1 MFTPDW
7 FLGQD
12 VLINLFS
19 FLILGLFFFLSM
31 KNYRISKNKR
41 LLYLGIGFL
50 LIALAEFSVVL
61 TKFAIFYDTSV
72 TQNIGRL
79 IITYDVVKS
88 LDIFYY
94 LSFFFNRF
102 FTLLGLYI
110 IYRLP
115 LKRISG
121 DFILV
126 VYSIFVISLLSHN
139 FYYLYH
145 FTALIFLALVT
156 RSYLKIYQKTKLVN
170 TGIFIVALVLLGL
183 SQVMFILSNIS
194 YLYVLAQAVQLIS
207 YITLLI
213 LIVRISKNGTKKQT
227 KHHL

>member
-12 VLINLFS
+12 VLINFFS
-19 FLILGLFFFLSM
+19 FLILGLFFFLSI
-31 KNYRISKNKR
+31 KNYKINKNKKI
-41 LLYLGIGFL
+41 LFLGIGFL
-50 LIALAEFSVVL
+50 LIALAELSFIL
-61 TKFAIFYDTSV
+61 TKFAIFYDVGV
-72 TQNIGRL
+72 TQNIGR
-79 IITYDVVKS
+79 IIVTYEIVKS
-88 LDIFYY
+88 LDIIYY
-94 LSFFFNRF
+94 LSFFFNRL

-121 DFILV
+121 DFVLV

-139 FYYLYH
+139 IYYLYH
-145 FTALIFLALVT
+145 LTALIFLALVT
-156 RSYLKIYQKTKLVN
+156 RNYIKLYHKTKMPN
-170 TGIFIVALVLLGL
+170 TGIFVVALSLLGL

-194 YLYVLAQAVQLIS
+194 YMYVSAQIVQLIS

-213 LIVRISKNGTKKQT
+213 LIIKISKNGKTKQA
-227 KHHL
+227 KHNL